1 MFCAFVQIYMDLT
14 LYYSQS
20 GKPGYVP
27 SQSKV
32 WTRHGAKTNDN
43 AGLHEVA
50 VATFWSIVVHADF
63 PDFHILATTG
73 SLLEKVCVCPCV

>member
-1 MFCAFVQIYMDLT
+1 MYRS
-14 LYYSQS
+14 SQKS
-20 GKPGYVP
+20 GHDTVP
-27 SQSKV
+27 KQTIMQGDK
-32 WTRHGAKTNDN
+32 
-43 AGLHEVA
+43 VA